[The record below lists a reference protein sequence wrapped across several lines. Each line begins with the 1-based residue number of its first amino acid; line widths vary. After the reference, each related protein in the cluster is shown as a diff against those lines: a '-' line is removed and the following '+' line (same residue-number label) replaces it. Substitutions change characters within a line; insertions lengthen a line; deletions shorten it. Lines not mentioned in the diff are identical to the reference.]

1 MRPCLGGLVIPYTC
15 NSWSRYTLS
24 LKVPRMLS
32 LKTKDRTGGG
42 GGVQGV
48 GGYWGITP
56 PTAFF
61 VRNKKKVCQKL
72 LVTFMLENDWK
83 ISL

>member
-15 NSWSRYTLS
+15 NSGSRYTLS

-42 GGVQGV
+42 GVLGDNS
-48 GGYWGITP
+48 P
-56 PTAFF
+56 PPHFLCEI
-61 VRNKKKVCQKL
+61 KKKSL
-72 LVTFMLENDWK
+72 PK
-83 ISL
+83 IVSYIHVRE

>member
-42 GGVQGV
+42 GGGVQGV

-61 VRNKKKVCQKL
+61 VRNKKTSL
-72 LVTFMLENDWK
+72 PK
-83 ISL
+83 IVSYIHVRE